1 MLRTTID
8 TCPNTGRVLMEK
20 KEQLEGITNSRKDAL
35 VHDLIL
41 VVKSAMA
48 KVNARDQMWCDILAK
63 TESDIRRVVD
73 EATR

>member
-1 MLRTTID
+1 LIRTTID
-8 TCPNTGRVLMEK
+8 TCPNTGRVLMEE
-20 KEQLEGITNSRKDAL
+20 KEHLESIPKSRKDAL

-73 EATR
+73 EAIR